1 MRKSLGRALMIVFI
15 CRTSAAWLSTFLH
28 LLLPLSTSSKS
39 HLASRYQS
47 QRVPFTIQNREVDV
61 KEPQIGRLQLGFALV
76 QNDSE
81 IGNFAFCPWSKVQ
94 IVGVTEVEAHI
105 GQNAI
110 RPDYSTFFY
119 LITLFAPTPFIR
131 MNWFVKMKRAPHLHL
146 EWIESWGLVV
156 LWDKSWLRSCDE
168 LFHCGNGIGRF
179 EINPRQRLTRSKR
192 WRRATGTTWSGSCHN
207 QEHGHMCGNVRW
219 DEYTSFEKY
228 QF

>member
-1 MRKSLGRALMIVFI
+1 MIPRLAI
-15 CRTSAAWLSTFLH
+15 
-28 LLLPLSTSSKS
+28 S
-39 HLASRYQS
+39 H
-47 QRVPFTIQNREVDV
+47 
-61 KEPQIGRLQLGFALV
+61 FALG
-76 QNDSE
+76 QK
-81 IGNFAFCPWSKVQ
+81 FRLL
-94 IVGVTEVEAHI
+94 VE
-105 GQNAI
+105 QKL
-110 RPDYSTFFY
+110 RPILDKMQSVRIIPLFY

-146 EWIESWGLVV
+146 EWIESWGLGV
-156 LWDKSWLRSCDE
+156 LSDKSWLRSCDE

-179 EINPRQRLTRSKR
+179 EINPRQDLTRSKR